1 MADENKTPT
10 IEEQLKEA
18 VAKIAELE
26 EMVKK
31 QKAAIDNAC
40 ADASQQ
46 KKAAQEWQDKYKAT
60 LSEQEQKE
68 LEAKQREEQMASE
81 LNTLKAEKRTAEYS
95 KKLMEIGFDAQA
107 ATEMAL
113 SLPEGVADSFFEG
126 QKKFLETKTQEIKT
140 QSLNA
145 QPGLT
150 VGTTPTAADADAAE
164 NAKMRKWFGLPEK

>member
-95 KKLMEIGFDAQA
+95 K
-107 ATEMAL
+107 TEMAL